1 LAAWFE
7 QTRASNAVIDSLLR
21 TEPLHTVTKLH
32 VKDFTP
38 STGWIYS
45 FKQQAL
51 PCTKP
56 IRKVQKGRLF
66 NSGEMEKGTVTG
78 NNNKPK
84 NIYNADETGLLIRL
98 PPNKAMGF

>member
-1 LAAWFE
+1 
-7 QTRASNAVIDSLLR
+7 VIDLLLR
-21 TEPLHTVTKLH
+21 KKLLDTVTKFH

-38 STGWIYS
+38 SNGWIYS
-45 FKQQAL
+45 FKQQVL

-56 IRKVQKGRLF
+56 NRKVQRGRLF

-84 NIYNADETGLLIRL
+84 NIYNADETGLLFRL
-98 PPNKAMGF
+98 PPNKTIGF

>member
-1 LAAWFE
+1 M
-7 QTRASNAVIDSLLR
+7 IDSLLR
-21 TEPLHTVTKLH
+21 KKALHTATKFH

-38 STGWIYS
+38 SNGWIYS
-45 FKQQAL
+45 FKQQVL
-51 PCTKP
+51 LHTKP

-84 NIYNADETGLLIRL
+84 SIYNADETGLFFWL
-98 PPNKAMGF
+98 PPNKTMGF

>member
-1 LAAWFE
+1 
-7 QTRASNAVIDSLLR
+7 VIDLLLR
-21 TEPLHTVTKLH
+21 KKPLHTATKFH

-38 STGWIYS
+38 SNGWIYN
-45 FKQQAL
+45 FKQQVL

-56 IRKVQKGRLF
+56 IRKVQNGRLF

-84 NIYNADETGLLIRL
+84 NIYNADETGLFFRL
-98 PPNKAMGF
+98 PPNKIMVF